1 MRLAFSS
8 REGLCQTSP
17 PVPHTMMQTMEMDI
31 QEYRNF
37 KGRQVVDSRYLGSQH

>member
-17 PVPHTMMQTMEMDI
+17 PVPHTMMQTMEMVI
-31 QEYRNF
+31 P
-37 KGRQVVDSRYLGSQH
+37 GT